1 MIKSLIKDLLKEVE
15 DPVVKQNIYDGMAPI
30 LKFIL
35 LYFAPYFLILTTLL
49 TVIILLLISLIYYKS
64 CS

>member
-1 MIKSLIKDLLKEVE
+1 MFKSLIKDLLKEIE
-15 DPVVKQNIYDGMAPI
+15 DPIIKQKIQTGMAPI

-49 TVIILLLISLIYYKS
+49 TVIIILLIMIIYYRY
-64 CS
+64 